1 MLFRRVFVFTLC
13 LTLLA
18 TGLIFAETLNRPLPF
33 SNVQPWDYDLGPI
46 FEAASA
52 KYQVPLPLLLAL
64 GHFGSAFENRG
75 DAPTIEGGYGVMAL
89 RKNDMGGASLAEA
102 AALTGVSEE
111 DLKTNAA
118 LNIMG
123 AAAVLDAYAKQL
135 QVDRTAGLDSW
146 LDVIIK
152 YAAIDK
158 VDEQNPVPVFSRMF
172 AMEVYQKLQA
182 GVDTTNSMGETFS
195 ASAQNIGSIDL
206 ASLEPPGMKANVTGY
221 SGATWYPAATCNYTA
236 ASSNKSVFVVHTI
249 EGTASGCL
257 GWFRNCAAETSAHYV
272 ASEAGGIWQCVDE
285 WYKAWHVG
293 CANGYSIG
301 CEHEGYAASSSH
313 PKTLYDASALLARDV
328 CNRWGIPKVHN
339 PCQHSILGHIDVNN
353 CWCGPGHWDPGSG
366 WDWNYYINAVNG
378 TTYVNPPYLF
388 NSGADGWTPGNGVWS
403 NGLVHTGSDW
413 GGSIYFDQ
421 VGADCFIYSP
431 ETNFTGTYPQIL
443 NVDFYPQSGTG
454 TDHDMQL
461 HWRTAAEGA
470 FSADK
475 ASPLTG
481 YQGKNT
487 WRTVNLTINSPKW
500 TGQTIKQLRLDFDNN
515 NQSTRY
521 IVNHV
526 ILQNALIWPFDGDVN
541 GWTAGNALTT
551 PWHTAGG
558 WPGCLVT
565 DQTGNDAYMFSPNL
579 SGAGLPYNYI
589 GGVNDWVKVRVY
601 PQNSSGTE
609 HDLRVYW
616 IYDGDGA
623 WSDTKYVPV
632 TYSGKNGW
640 VDVYVPVGQN
650 QYWER
655 KHMTKLRVDF
665 DQVSQGTRWIVDE
678 ISIVQLGRDST
689 APTVP
694 SGLSATAVDESK
706 VDLTW
711 TASTD
716 ATGVNGYKIFRNG
729 AQIGTSI
736 SPSYRDTSCLPG
748 TTYSYTVSAY
758 DAVGNNSAQSAAK
771 SVTTPGSGDEQ
782 PPSVPTN
789 LRVTG
794 ATTSSISI
802 AWNAS
807 TDNYGIAGYRVY
819 RNGTQVG
826 TATGTT
832 YNDTGLAN
840 NTEYTYEVDAYD
852 AKPNYSAKSA
862 KAVGKTVAVV
872 FQDGFADLN
881 NWVLDP
887 AAGNNAMP
895 TLSTAQN
902 HGSITGAN
910 SLYISGDAPHWVYHD
925 FSDELTSGGYRSG
938 VLSGWMYDNAVS
950 NMRIAL
956 RAYMY
961 DAAGNTTGMYWIGV
975 TNGNPP
981 SIPLK
986 YMAAVFNSGWQYFDL
1001 GDRTE
1006 GWHRLGIEV
1015 LPYTGSNDLK
1025 FYVDGTLK
1033 LTTNQPPTAAN
1044 STFKRT
1050 YLGYNYTPNQ
1060 PTYWDDI
1067 VLESAPPAAPSGI
1080 SGVAQSTT
1088 SIRWNFTDNAN
1099 NEIGHRVYN
1108 GATKV
1113 AEREAFDI
1121 NFVDETGLAANTT
1134 YNRTLKAYAGVLESP
1149 GADGS
1154 GTTLSI
1160 PPSTSN
1166 VTCDKDTGTWYASD
1180 KFTFTA
1186 VGGFG
1191 PGKVDHYKIAWD
1203 KQTTHTWTG
1212 SEATWSSGTS
1222 VQTATSTGGW
1232 YLHLKGFNSAGVANG
1247 TLDLGP
1253 FNFDSDSVAPTIN
1266 SVAVAPAM
1274 VAGGDAV
1281 HVTVDATD
1289 DIGVTSV
1296 KADGVALTNTGGN
1309 TWSGDIVA
1317 LSGLGIHNVNI
1328 VASDA
1333 AGNDATDTS
1342 ASYLTALIRGASNKA
1357 AWGVEMN
1364 AASSIY
1370 LFKFWGK
1377 VTEVDND
1384 NFILDDG
1391 SGSPVTVNAPGY
1403 KSVIST
1409 GDFAAAR
1416 GILAISGLSRTVQ
1429 SEVNLITKY

>member
-1 MLFRRVFVFTLC
+1 MLVQRVFLLTLC

-18 TGLIFAETLNRPLPF
+18 TGLVCADAVKRPLPY
-33 SNVQPWDYDLGPI
+33 SNVQPWGYDLGPI

-75 DAPTIEGGYGVMAL
+75 DSPTIEGGYGVMAL
-89 RKNDMGGASLAEA
+89 RKNEMGGASLAEA
-102 AALTGVSEE
+102 AALTAVSEE

-135 QVDRTAGLDSW
+135 QVDRTAGLDRW

-182 GVDTTNSMGETFS
+182 GVDTTNSMGEIFS

-221 SGATWYPAATCNYTA
+221 SGATWYPAATCNYSA
-236 ASSNKSVFVVHTI
+236 VSSNKSVFVVHTI
-249 EGTASGCL
+249 EGSASGCL

-301 CEHEGYAASSSH
+301 CEHEGYASSPSH

-388 NSGADGWTPGNGVWS
+388 TGGADGWTPGNGVWS

-431 ETNFTGTYPQIL
+431 ETNFTGTYPQVL

-487 WRTVNLTINSPKW
+487 WRTLNLTINSSKW

-521 IVNHV
+521 IVNHIV
-526 ILQNALIWPFDGDVN
+526 LQNALIWPFDGGVT
-541 GWTAGNALTT
+541 GWTAGNALTA
-551 PWHTAGG
+551 PWHTASG

-565 DQTGNDAYMFSPNL
+565 DQTGNDAYMFSPDL

-601 PQNSSGTE
+601 PQNSSGTS

-623 WSDTKYVPV
+623 WSDTKSVPV

-678 ISIVQLGRDST
+678 ISIVQLGRDTT

-694 SGLSATAVDESK
+694 SGLSATAVDESR

-729 AQIGTSI
+729 TQIGTSI

-748 TTYSYTVSAY
+748 TTYSYAVSAY
-758 DAVGNNSAQSAAK
+758 DAVGNNSAQSAAR

-782 PPSVPTN
+782 PPTVPAN
-789 LRVTG
+789 LRRTGVTK
-794 ATTSSISI
+794 SSITI
-802 AWNAS
+802 AWDAS
-807 TDNYGIAGYRVY
+807 TDNLAVAGYRIY
-819 RNGTQVG
+819 RNGAQVG
-826 TATGTT
+826 TATGTSYT
-832 YNDTGLAN
+832 DSGLSANTG
-840 NTEYTYEVDAYD
+840 YTYQVDAYD
-852 AKPNYSAKSA
+852 AKPNYSARSVPFDTGTGGTWTQSNA
-862 KAVGKTVAVV
+862 LFTCYVRSGSPDICGQGGVAVGYS
-872 FQDGFADLN
+872 
-881 NWVLDP
+881 
-887 AAGNNAMP
+887 
-895 TLSTAQN
+895 STASLQTRR
-902 HGSITGAN
+902 GLVQWDMTGA
-910 SLYISGDAPHWVYHD
+910 P
-925 FSDELTSGGYRSG
+925 TS
-938 VLSGWMYDNAVS
+938 A
-950 NMRIAL
+950 
-956 RAYMY
+956 
-961 DAAGNTTGMYWIGV
+961 
-975 TNGNPP
+975 
-981 SIPLK
+981 
-986 YMAAVFNSGWQYFDL
+986 
-1001 GDRTE
+1001 
-1006 GWHRLGIEV
+1006 
-1015 LPYTGSNDLK
+1015 
-1025 FYVDGTLK
+1025 
-1033 LTTNQPPTAAN
+1033 
-1044 STFKRT
+1044 
-1050 YLGYNYTPNQ
+1050 
-1060 PTYWDDI
+1060 
-1067 VLESAPPAAPSGI
+1067 
-1080 SGVAQSTT
+1080 
-1088 SIRWNFTDNAN
+1088 
-1099 NEIGHRVYN
+1099 
-1108 GATKV
+1108 
-1113 AEREAFDI
+1113 EAFDTADSVRI
-1121 NFVDETGLAANTT
+1121 RLYQYTQFSATTAADISLYKVNNDWNETN
-1134 YNRTLKAYAGVLESP
+1134 
-1149 GADGS
+1149 
-1154 GTTLSI
+1154 
-1160 PPSTSN
+1160 
-1166 VTCDKDTGTWYASD
+1166 GTWNNVGIGAKYAAA
-1180 KFTFTA
+1180 TTNCLA
-1186 VGGFG
+1186 VGDYLWKYNGRSQG
-1191 PGKVDHYKIAWD
+1191 VPPANRGVYVKND
-1203 KQTTHTWTG
+1203 T
-1212 SEATWSSGTS
+1212 SE
-1222 VQTATSTGGW
+1222 
-1232 YLHLKGFNSAGVANG
+1232 
-1247 TLDLGP
+1247 
-1253 FNFDSDSVAPTIN
+1253 
-1266 SVAVAPAM
+1266 
-1274 VAGGDAV
+1274 
-1281 HVTVDATD
+1281 
-1289 DIGVTSV
+1289 
-1296 KADGVALTNTGGN
+1296 
-1309 TWSGDIVA
+1309 
-1317 LSGLGIHNVNI
+1317 
-1328 VASDA
+1328 SDA
-1333 AGNDATDTS
+1333 ACAKIFESRINSGGSGNLPRLEIDYVDLTPPVNCSVKINNGAASTDSTAVTLTLAATDYLSGMSQMQFSNDGVSYSAPEPYGASKSYALPSGDGTKTVYVRFRDKVGNWSAPVS
-1342 ASYLTALIRGASNKA
+1342 ASIVLNTVVHIPSYGMSNKA
-1357 AWGVEMN
+1357 AWDAIISNVSPN
-1364 AASSIY
+1364 TAFT
-1370 LFKFWGK
+1370 LWGR
-1377 VTEVDND
+1377 VTAPVDANS
-1384 NFILDDG
+1384 FFVDDG
-1391 SGSPVTVNAPGY
+1391 SSMPIKINYTGHGFTTADYISATGLLDTNGAAPVLNA
-1403 KSVIST
+1403 
-1409 GDFAAAR
+1409 
-1416 GILAISGLSRTVQ
+1416 LAVKKQ
-1429 SEVNLITKY
+1429 N

>member
-1 MLFRRVFVFTLC
+1 MTMQRVLLYALC
-13 LTLLA
+13 AVLLVS
-18 TGLIFAETLNRPLPF
+18 GFAYADLAKKPLPF
-33 SNVQPWDYDLGPI
+33 SNVQPWDYELGPI

-52 KYQVPLPLLLAL
+52 RYQVPLPLLLAL

-75 DAPTIEGGYGVMAL
+75 DSPTIEGGYGVMAL
-89 RKNDMGGASLAEA
+89 RQNDMGGNSLAEA

-111 DLKTNAA
+111 DLKTNAE

-135 QVDRTAGLDSW
+135 QVDRTAGVDAW

-158 VDEQNPVPVFSRMF
+158 IDEDNPVPVFNRMF

-182 GVDTTNSMGETFS
+182 GVDTTNSMGETFN

-221 SGATWYPAATCNYTA
+221 SGATWYPAATCNYSAVST
-236 ASSNKSVFVVHTI
+236 NKSVFVVHTI

-257 GWFRNCAAETSAHYV
+257 GWFRNCAAETSCHYV

-285 WYKAWHVG
+285 WHRAWHVG
-293 CANGYSIG
+293 CANNYSIG
-301 CEHEGYAASSSH
+301 CEHEGYAASASH
-313 PKTLYDASALLARDV
+313 PKTMYDASALLARDV
-328 CNRWGIPKVHN
+328 CNRWGIPKTHN
-339 PCQHSILGHIDVNN
+339 PCQHSILGHVDVNN
-353 CWCGPGHWDPGSG
+353 CWCGPGHWDPGAG
-366 WDWNYYINAVNG
+366 WDWTYYINAVNG

-388 NSGADGWTPGNGVWS
+388 GSGAEGWTAGNSVWS

-413 GGSIYFDQ
+413 RGSIYFDQ
-421 VGADCFIYSP
+421 TGPDCYIYSP
-431 ETNFTGTYPQIL
+431 ETNFTGSSPQVL
-443 NVDFYPQSGTG
+443 NVDFYPQAGTG

-461 HWRTAAEGA
+461 HWRTAAEGS

-481 YQGKNT
+481 YQGQNT
-487 WRTVNLTINSPKW
+487 WRTVNLSINSSKW

-526 ILQNALIWPFDGDVN
+526 VLQNALIWPFNSDVN
-541 GWTAGNALTT
+541 GWTAGHSLTET
-551 PWHTAGG
+551 WHTAGG

-565 DQTGNDAYMFSPNL
+565 DQTGNDAYIYSPTL

-601 PQNSSGTE
+601 PQNSSGTA

-623 WSDTKYVPV
+623 WNDTKSVPV
-632 TYSGKNGW
+632 TYTGKNGW
-640 VDVYVPVGQN
+640 VDVYVPVGQST
-650 QYWER
+650 YWEG
-655 KHMTKLRVDF
+655 KHMTRLRVDF
-665 DQVSQGTRWIVDE
+665 DEVSQGTRWIVDE
-678 ISIVQLGRDST
+678 ISIVQLGKDST

-694 SGLSATAVDESK
+694 TGLNATAVSGSI
-706 VDLTW
+706 VDLSW

-729 AQIGTSI
+729 TQIATSI
-736 SPSYRDTSCLPG
+736 SPSYRDTSCQAQ

-758 DAVGNNSAQSAAK
+758 DSVGNNSAQSAAK
-771 SVTTPGSGDEQ
+771 SVTTLAPDNQ
-782 PPSVPTN
+782 PPTVPAN

-794 ATTSSISI
+794 TTTSSISL

-807 TDNYGIAGYRVY
+807 TDNIGVVGYRIY
-819 RNGTQVG
+819 RNGAQVG

-832 YNDTGLAN
+832 YNDTGLAQYS
-840 NTEYTYEVDAYD
+840 THTYEVDAYD
-852 AKPNYSAKSA
+852 ATPNYSAKSA
-862 KAVGKTVAVV
+862 SVLGTTVALV
-872 FQDGFADLN
+872 FQDGFANLN

-887 AAGNNAMP
+887 VAGNNVMP

-902 HGSITGAN
+902 HGSISGAN
-910 SLYISGDAPHWVYHD
+910 SLYFSDDAPHWVYHD
-925 FSDELTSGGYRSG
+925 FSDELTSGGYRAG
-938 VLSGWMYDNAVS
+938 ILSGWMYDNAVS

-961 DAAGNTTGMYWIGV
+961 DAAGNATGMYWIGV

-981 SIPLK
+981 NIPLK
-986 YMAAVFNSGWQYFDL
+986 YMAAVYNSGWQYFDL

-1006 GWHRLGIEV
+1006 GWHRFAIEV

-1025 FYVDGTLK
+1025 FYIDGALK
-1033 LTTNQPPTAAN
+1033 LTTNQPPTAAS
-1044 STFKRT
+1044 STLKRT

-1067 VLESAPPAAPSGI
+1067 VLESVPPLAPTGVSGT
-1080 SGVAQSTT
+1080 ALST
-1088 SIRWNFTDNAN
+1088 SAIRWNFTDKAN

-1113 AEREAFDI
+1113 AQREEFDI

-1134 YNRTLKAYAGVLESP
+1134 YNRTVKAYAGILESH
-1149 GADGS
+1149 AAAGS
-1154 GTTLSI
+1154 GVTLSV
-1160 PPSTSN
+1160 PPSVSN
-1166 VTCDKDTGTWYASD
+1166 VTCDKDTNTWYAD
-1180 KFTFTA
+1180 GNFTFTA

-1191 PGKVDHYKIAWD
+1191 AGKVDHYQFAWT
-1203 KQTTHTWTG
+1203 KQATHTWAG
-1212 SEATWSSGTS
+1212 SEASWSSGTL

-1232 YLHLKGFNSAGVANG
+1232 YLHLRGFNSANVANG
-1247 TLDLGP
+1247 TLDPGP
-1253 FNFDSDSVAPTIN
+1253 FNFDSDSVAPQIN
-1266 SVAVAPAM
+1266 SVSVTPSM
-1274 VAGGDAV
+1274 VASGDAV

-1289 DIGVTSV
+1289 NIGVTSV
-1296 KADGVALTNTGGN
+1296 KANGVSLTNSGGN
-1309 TWSGDIVA
+1309 IWTGDVA
-1317 LSGLGIHNVNI
+1317 ALGGLGIHEVNI
-1328 VASDA
+1328 VAEDA
-1333 AGNDATDTS
+1333 AGNTATDS
-1342 ASYLTALIRGASNKA
+1342 SGSYLTALIRGASNKA
-1357 AWGVEMN
+1357 ALGVEMN
-1364 AASSIY
+1364 AACAIY
-1370 LFKFWGK
+1370 LFKFWGR
-1377 VTEVDND
+1377 VAEVDD
-1384 NFILDDG
+1384 NTFTLDDG
-1391 SGSPVTVNAPGY
+1391 SGSPITVNASGY

-1409 GDFAAAR
+1409 GDYAAAR
-1416 GILAISGLSRTVQ
+1416 GMLSISGSDRAIQ
-1429 SEVNLITKY
+1429 SEVSWITKF